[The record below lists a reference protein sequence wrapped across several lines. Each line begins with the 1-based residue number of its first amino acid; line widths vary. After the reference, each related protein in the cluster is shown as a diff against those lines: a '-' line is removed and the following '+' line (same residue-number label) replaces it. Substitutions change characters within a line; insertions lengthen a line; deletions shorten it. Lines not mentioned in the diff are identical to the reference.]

1 MLQRTT
7 SSHRKFISFLHFRKR
22 SAILSTLYGGLL
34 VMGIESLNSAVA
46 AAGFAMVSDEDVD
59 GSAFAGQSAFP
70 HEQEST
76 APASVKTQAL
86 ALIDTTARAPA
97 FAVQSLGEKVTGL
110 LEAWRPK
117 G

>member
-1 MLQRTT
+1 
-7 SSHRKFISFLHFRKR
+7 
-22 SAILSTLYGGLL
+22 
-34 VMGIESLNSAVA
+34 MGIESLNSAVA

-59 GSAFAGQSAFP
+59 GSTFAGSSSFAQG
-70 HEQEST
+70 QETSG
-76 APASVKTQAL
+76 PARVKTQAL